1 MANFS
6 KIVLFNS
13 PVHIIKSLIILAFLF
28 IVSFSSLSEDN
39 LDKARNLFIDGE
51 YKNAMKEASKY
62 DSAEA
67 KILESRI
74 LSIYTNFYLK
84 DKIAEEKLL
93 KIL

>member
-1 MANFS
+1 MV
-6 KIVLFNS
+6 K
-13 PVHIIKSLIILAFLF
+13 
-28 IVSFSSLSEDN
+28 
-39 LDKARNLFIDGE
+39 

-84 DKIAEEKLL
+84 DKIAEENFLKSYEIAKVLL
-93 KIL
+93 KLILIMIMPMLKQLIH